1 MSKSRYSKIKT
12 AGLLCGVSRC
22 KDYKFTQANADLA
35 QIENR
40 QMRRLRKK
48 KVNHRKETELPGKMR
63 IGSLKKNESNMD
75 GQIL

>member
-22 KDYKFTQANADLA
+22 KDYKFKQANADLA

-40 QMRRLRKK
+40 QMRRLGKK
-48 KVNHRKETELPGKMR
+48 K
-63 IGSLKKNESNMD
+63 
-75 GQIL
+75 

>member
-22 KDYKFTQANADLA
+22 KDYKFKQANADLA

-40 QMRRLRKK
+40 QMKRLIKK
-48 KVNHRKETELPGKMR
+48 K
-63 IGSLKKNESNMD
+63 
-75 GQIL
+75 